1 MKRSGLGFLSVALLA
16 ICSTLVN
23 AQQKPNILWLTS
35 EDNNIHWVGCYGN
48 SHAETPNIDALAVE
62 GFRYTH
68 CYANAPVCAPSRST
82 WITGLHAIS
91 MGTHNM
97 RSRYPIPHDQIKYY
111 PDYLKAAGYYVSNG
125 KKSDYNIGGR
135 PDDECW
141 DDVDQQGDGKS
152 VDWNLLK

>member
-1 MKRSGLGFLSVALLA
+1 MMRSTFTLLILSLTILSSFAEG
-16 ICSTLVN
+16 TPER
-23 AQQKPNILWLTS
+23 PNILWLTS
-35 EDNNIHWVGCYGN
+35 EDNNIDWVGCYGN
-48 SHAETPNIDALAVE
+48 KYANTPNLDALATE

-82 WITGLHAIS
+82 WITGIYAIS
-91 MGTHNM
+91 TGTHNM